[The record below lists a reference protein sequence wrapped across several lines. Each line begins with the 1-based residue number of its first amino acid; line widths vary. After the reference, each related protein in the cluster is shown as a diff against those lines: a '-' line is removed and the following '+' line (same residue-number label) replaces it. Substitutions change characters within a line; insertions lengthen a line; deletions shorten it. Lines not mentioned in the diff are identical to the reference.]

1 MTQSLFSELNM
12 VTLPNESGL
21 SVTSGMDK
29 TKDFQKVFD
38 AKNSELSTQD
48 SPSTIGDLKNTT
60 IATATSADKLSELIK
75 ILEQVSGETKEESAL
90 DLTLARDMDEII
102 SQLKSSLDDAKDTK
116 SEESSDGSVVIDTSL
131 LFEQILSGMDDGN
144 NNVFDLKQD
153 LSSSVEFVDESLEN
167 TDSLDIVNDK
177 VLELVSDAVG
187 NGEQEG
193 SDSSMDISLDDEIV
207 KELNIE
213 SIEADADST
222 SSGDSPMNKQSAEE
236 HSVKVMLN
244 NDAASFDLNVEK
256 MSESQSVQSQTKPV
270 AISSSKIIEQVAKQM
285 EGLYNNSKV
294 SIVLNP
300 ESLGKIN
307 IQLMNTKDGLTA
319 QFTVTTPE
327 AKDMLMKGVDGLRES
342 LTAHGVSVDNVS
354 IKLNDSQKGDNNQ
367 NLTYQDGSRGGN
379 KGQSQSNKEEKE
391 KGLFAKMMAETNNEE
406 NGNV

>member
-102 SQLKSSLDDAKDTK
+102 SQLKSSLDDAKDAK

-285 EGLYNNSKV
+285 KGLYNNSKV

-367 NLTYQDGSRGGN
+367 NWTEQDGSRGGN

>member
-116 SEESSDGSVVIDTSL
+116 SEDSSDGSVVIDTSL

-367 NLTYQDGSRGGN
+367 NWTEQDGSRGGN

>member
-1 MTQSLFSELNM
+1 M
-12 VTLPNESGL
+12 
-21 SVTSGMDK
+21 
-29 TKDFQKVFD
+29 
-38 AKNSELSTQD
+38 
-48 SPSTIGDLKNTT
+48 
-60 IATATSADKLSELIK
+60 
-75 ILEQVSGETKEESAL
+75 
-90 DLTLARDMDEII
+90 
-102 SQLKSSLDDAKDTK
+102 
-116 SEESSDGSVVIDTSL
+116 
-131 LFEQILSGMDDGN
+131 
-144 NNVFDLKQD
+144 
-153 LSSSVEFVDESLEN
+153 
-167 TDSLDIVNDK
+167 
-177 VLELVSDAVG
+177 
-187 NGEQEG
+187 
-193 SDSSMDISLDDEIV
+193 

-222 SSGDSPMNKQSAEE
+222 SSGDSPMNTQSAEE

-319 QFTVTTPE
+319 QFTVTPPE

-367 NLTYQDGSRGGN
+367 NWTEQDGSRGGN

>member
-60 IATATSADKLSELIK
+60 ITTDTSADKLSELIK

-367 NLTYQDGSRGGN
+367 NWTEQDGSRGGN